1 MPDRATRVSDASP
14 NLTGMS
20 AVDAYGAVP
29 AHPAAYLPP
38 TPPPPVPQLRVPAS
52 TRHGWARARTVGA
65 VTTGAFCTLV
75 AISFD
80 SGYRTADGAPAHWL
94 DVLACLV
101 GLTLAGLLVL
111 RRRFPV
117 LLCIAASAAAILL
130 PLDSFAALLTLT
142 WVIATASTR
151 TAWLCG
157 AAAATATG
165 AALWKDSARPP
176 KDMVLASKDQVTGAI
191 SYASA
196 AGFWTVAILCLATF
210 VGVGLVRRWRNVAAA
225 AVADKEAQVATTHQ
239 LRDRMSRQEERE
251 LIAREVHDTVAHHIS
266 LISLQASALEV
277 DRGAGGPEVRAAA
290 QQMRSSAQH
299 AISEMRGLLT
309 TLRTGT
315 EGDPLPGATL
325 EDLAGLLDNLR
336 RHGRWVTS
344 SVYVADA
351 HTAGPTLTR
360 AVFRIV
366 QESVTNALKHAPG
379 QPIEVDVRASR
390 QGGVIIRVMNPVRPG
405 PATAAPGTGSGILGM
420 RERAERLG
428 GRFDARVDGGWH
440 IVTAYLPW
448 VPHP

>member
-1 MPDRATRVSDASP
+1 MPDQPMGVSEP
-14 NLTGMS
+14 VPTLTGMS
-20 AVDAYGAVP
+20 AVDAYGPFVP
-29 AHPAAYLPP
+29 HPGAGLPSTTGP
-38 TPPPPVPQLRVPAS
+38 GVPVS
-52 TRHGWARARTVGA
+52 TGRGWARAGTVGA
-65 VTTGAFCTLV
+65 VTVAAFSTMV
-75 AISFD
+75 AVSFD
-80 SGYRTADGAPAHWL
+80 SGYRSPDGAPASWP
-94 DVLACLV
+94 DVVACLV
-101 GLTLAGLLVL
+101 GLTLSGLLVL

-117 LLCIAASAAAILL
+117 QLCLAASAAAILL

-157 AAAATATG
+157 ATVATATG
-165 AALWKDSARPP
+165 AALWRDASRPP
-176 KDMVLASKDQVTGAI
+176 QDMVLASTDHVTGAI

-196 AGFWTVAILCLATF
+196 AGFWTIAILCVATF
-210 VGVGLVRRWRNVAAA
+210 VCVGLVRRWRNVAAA
-225 AVADKEAQVATTHQ
+225 AVADKNAQVAATHQ

-277 DRGAGGPEVRAAA
+277 DRDAGGPEVRAAA

-299 AISEMRGLLT
+299 AINEMRGLLT

-315 EGDPLPGATL
+315 DDDPLPGATL

-344 SVYVADA
+344 SVYVTDA
-351 HTAGPTLTR
+351 YAAAPTLTR

-379 QPIEVDVRASR
+379 QPIEVDVRAGR
-390 QGGVIIRVMNPVRPG
+390 QVGVTIRVVNPVRLGSDAP
-405 PATAAPGTGSGILGM
+405 APGSGSGILGM

-428 GRFDARVDGGWH
+428 GRFDVRVDGGWH
-440 IVTAYLPW
+440 IVTAHLPW
-448 VPHP
+448 VPSA

>member
-1 MPDRATRVSDASP
+1 
-14 NLTGMS
+14 MS
-20 AVDAYGAVP
+20 AVDAYGPFV
-29 AHPAAYLPP
+29 AHPAAYAPQGSQPP
-38 TPPPPVPQLRVPAS
+38 VPAS
-52 TRHGWARARTVGA
+52 TRHWWARAGTVGA
-65 VTTGAFCTLV
+65 VTTGAFSTMV

-80 SGYRTADGAPAHWL
+80 SGYRSPDGAPAYWL
-94 DVLACLV
+94 DVVACLV

-117 LLCIAASAAAILL
+117 YLCLAASTAAILL
-130 PLDSFAALLTLT
+130 PVDSFAALLTLT
-142 WVIATASTR
+142 WVIASASRR

-157 AAAATATG
+157 GVVATATG
-165 AALWKDSARPP
+165 AALWRDASRPP
-176 KDMVLASKDQVTGAI
+176 QDMVLATKDHVTGAI

-196 AGFWTVAILCLATF
+196 AGFWTVAVLCLATA
-210 VGVGLVRRWRNVAAA
+210 VGVGLVRRWRNVAVA
-225 AVADKEAQVATTHQ
+225 AVADKEAQVATAHQ

-277 DRGAGGPEVRAAA
+277 DRDAGRPQVRAAA

-299 AISEMRGLLT
+299 AIDEMRGLLT

-315 EGDPLPGATL
+315 QDDPLPGATL
-325 EDLAGLLDNLR
+325 EDLAGMLDNLR

-344 SVYVADA
+344 SVYVTDA
-351 HTAGPTLTR
+351 HTAAPALTR

-379 QPIEVDVRASR
+379 QPIEVDVRAGR
-390 QGGVIIRVMNPVRPG
+390 QAGVTIRVVNPVQPG
-405 PATAAPGTGSGILGM
+405 PAAAPGSGSGILGM

-428 GRFDARVDGGWH
+428 GRFDARVEGGWH

-448 VPHP
+448 VPAA

>member
-1 MPDRATRVSDASP
+1 MPDRATSVSEAAP
-14 NLTGMS
+14 NLTCMS
-20 AVDAYGAVP
+20 AADAYGAVAP
-29 AHPAAYLPP
+29 HPAAYLPP
-38 TPPPPVPQLRVPAS
+38 LPQFRVPAAP
-52 TRHGWARARTVGA
+52 RRGWARAGTVGA
-65 VTTGAFCTLV
+65 VTIGAFSTMV

-80 SGYRTADGAPAHWL
+80 YGYRTADGAPAHWL
-94 DVLACLV
+94 DLLAFFV

-117 LLCIAASAAAILL
+117 YLCLAASAAAILL

-165 AALWKDSARPP
+165 AAFWKDAARPP
-176 KDMVLASKDQVTGAI
+176 QDMVLASKDQITGTI

-196 AGFWTVAILCLATF
+196 AGFWTVALLCLATF

-225 AVADKEAQVATTHQ
+225 AVADKDAHVATTHQ

-315 EGDPLPGATL
+315 EDNPLPGATL

-344 SVYVADA
+344 SVYVTDA
-351 HTAGPTLTR
+351 HTAAPTLTR

-390 QGGVIIRVMNPVRPG
+390 QIGVTIRVVNPVQPG
-405 PATAAPGTGSGILGM
+405 PTTPAPGTGSGILGM

-448 VPHP
+448 VSND